1 MEIFVVNVF
10 LYVVLF
16 LWALRNKKDCSAFYI
31 FSGLMYAVVA
41 CMGVYIFNENIYQNE
56 IPDHRGLECLSY
68 TPFFLMFVMMLVV
81 FWPLKTI
88 PKFELEWSDRRVNWF
103 SNIAVLLIVSHMF
116 FWLYGFQLDAAS
128 DLGDAYHMSVSGDLA
143 LQYSSDG
150 EVIISKILRRLS
162 LCITPIFFYLQ
173 FYRFS
178 KSAKIGAAVVYL
190 CMGIFASVVPAIL
203 QGSRGSLFFTLFSL
217 IYVYTVFKDEIP
229 LKTKKKLY
237 GLFAVVIVTMS
248 FYVVVI
254 SVMRSKGDSEGAI
267 IKIFRYFGE
276 PFLNLGLVYWN
287 STDVHTYGIRYFP
300 KLLELY
306 GGFELPESKYG
317 VDALREFWTRI
328 YGVNMY
334 YFKTFFGDL
343 YMEFGVVGA
352 FIVSALTATGAWLSK
367 KLKNPLLCHFILYY
381 YAKNV
386 VIWGIFGFGV
396 TQNVCV
402 DLAYALVFWYI
413 FSKFWNPVKKE
424 EDGEKEE
431 KKSG

>member
-1 MEIFVVNVF
+1 
-10 LYVVLF
+10 
-16 LWALRNKKDCSAFYI
+16 
-31 FSGLMYAVVA
+31 
-41 CMGVYIFNENIYQNE
+41 
-56 IPDHRGLECLSY
+56 
-68 TPFFLMFVMMLVV
+68 
-81 FWPLKTI
+81 
-88 PKFELEWSDRRVNWF
+88 
-103 SNIAVLLIVSHMF
+103 
-116 FWLYGFQLDAAS
+116 
-128 DLGDAYHMSVSGDLA
+128 
-143 LQYSSDG
+143 
-150 EVIISKILRRLS
+150 
-162 LCITPIFFYLQ
+162 
-173 FYRFS
+173 
-178 KSAKIGAAVVYL
+178 
-190 CMGIFASVVPAIL
+190 
-203 QGSRGSLFFTLFSL
+203 
-217 IYVYTVFKDEIP
+217 
-229 LKTKKKLY
+229 
-237 GLFAVVIVTMS
+237 
-248 FYVVVI
+248 
-254 SVMRSKGDSEGAI
+254 MRSKGDSEGAI